1 MFIAP
6 FAFIKKGNLNV
17 GITLKHNKLLLAA
30 PCAAFIA
37 GLIWDKV
44 SSRVAVAS
52 IFIGMICGLIA
63 YFMIPDDNINYFVGN
78 VFSLC
83 VPIVVI
89 MIGLFILIVYVWFA
103 IGIAVISVFA
113 IRELFSWFKVPNE
126 HISQSIQKGPRKNY
140 EM

>member
-30 PCAAFIA
+30 PCTAFIA

-89 MIGLFILIVYVWFA
+89 MIGSLFEKEQFKLFILIVYVWFA
-103 IGIAVISVFA
+103 VGIAVISVFA
-113 IRELFSWFKVPNE
+113 IRELFS
-126 HISQSIQKGPRKNY
+126 
-140 EM
+140 